1 MAASMWKKILP
12 VCLLMIGIGLF
23 AFFIAKF
30 GGVEAS
36 IRVVAQVGW
45 CGVLLFILNA
55 ALVPAAPAVGW
66 AMLMRA
72 EGLKVPVRTAL
83 KAAFMGFPINF
94 IAPSMYLGA
103 EPLKVIYVA
112 NAHDVPKR
120 RVLATIIVS
129 KVQEV
134 GALLLVMLVA
144 AGIALWRIPFERGQR
159 WMLIGGL
166 AVLTACFVLGL
177 YAFLGNFKPTV
188 KFINMLARF
197 GVAKRKLARLRRH
210 AHEVELIIQRS
221 FTHNWRTFVA
231 SQAVTLVSAVSILIR
246 PWLFFVFANDEW
258 IGIEK
263 LCAIYVV
270 TNLINMVPHTPG
282 GLGIFEG
289 GMLGLFALMTLG
301 GSKAEQMAAGF
312 SIVTRAADVALIAA
326 GVVLIFV
333 LNMRSFAKSVTKGE
347 QKLSMKDAALG
358 SKPAVESSELQAP
371 SPQLGSEVPSPKPTA
386 PSSEA

>member
-1 MAASMWKKILP
+1 MWKKVLP
-12 VCLLMIGIGLF
+12 ACLLVIGIGLF
-23 AFFIAKF
+23 IFFISKF
-30 GGVEAS
+30 GGIEAS
-36 IRVVAQVGW
+36 IKVVAQVGW
-45 CGVLLFILNA
+45 VGVILFILNA
-55 ALVPAAPAVGW
+55 ALVPAAPAIGW

-72 EGLKVPVRTAL
+72 EGLKVPTSTAL

-134 GALLLVMLVA
+134 GALLITMLVA
-144 AGIALWRIPFERGQR
+144 AGIALTRIKFQSGQR
-159 WMLIGGL
+159 WMLIGGM
-166 AVLTACFVLGL
+166 AVLTVCFGLGI

-188 KFINMLARF
+188 KFINLLARF
-197 GVAKRKLARLRRH
+197 GFAKRKLARLRTH
-210 AHEVELIIQRS
+210 AHEVEIIIQRS
-221 FTHNWRTFVA
+221 FTHGWRTFIA
-231 SQAVTLVSAVSILIR
+231 SQLVTLISAASILIR
-246 PWLFFVFANDEW
+246 PWLFFVFASDHW
-258 IGIEK
+258 IPIQQ
-263 LCAIYVV
+263 LCAIYLI

-289 GMLGLFALMTLG
+289 GMIGLFALMGLG
-301 GSKAEQMAAGF
+301 EAKTEQMAAGF
-312 SIVTRAADVALIAA
+312 SIVTRTADVVLIAV

-347 QKLSMKDAALG
+347 QKLSMKDAT
-358 SKPAVESSELQAP
+358 VETETL
-371 SPQLGSEVPSPKPTA
+371 KK
-386 PSSEA
+386 